1 MVMNIITTFLPVET
15 EGNGD
20 VVDLTGEAQDSITTC
35 GIKNGT
41 AIIFS
46 PSATSGITTLEY
58 EPGCVKDLKR
68 LFDEIIPVE
77 KNYHHNERWGDG
89 NGHSHTRAALLK
101 PSLTIPIVNGKM
113 TLGRWQSIVLVDFDN
128 RPRSRRLV
136 LQIMGE

>member
-1 MVMNIITTFLPVET
+1 
-15 EGNGD
+15 
-20 VVDLTGEAQDSITTC
+20 
-35 GIKNGT
+35 
-41 AIIFS
+41 
-46 PSATSGITTLEY
+46 
-58 EPGCVKDLKR
+58 VKDLKR
-68 LFDEIIPVE
+68 LFDEIIPSE
-77 KNYHHNERWGDG
+77 KDYDHNLRWGDG